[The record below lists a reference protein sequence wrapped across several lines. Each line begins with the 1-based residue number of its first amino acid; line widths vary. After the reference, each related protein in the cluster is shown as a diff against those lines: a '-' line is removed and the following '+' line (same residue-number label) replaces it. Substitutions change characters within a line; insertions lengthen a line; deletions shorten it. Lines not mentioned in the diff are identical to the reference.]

1 MADDA
6 TRTAKADAKFGEGFL
21 TDIWY
26 FAALSGDLKPGKLA
40 RYELL
45 GEPVLL
51 GRSSSGQLFA
61 LRDICPHRAAP
72 LSAGSFHRETSGA
85 ETVEC
90 PYHGWRFGADGACA
104 AIPSLVADQA
114 MDVGRIRVRRYPVAE
129 SQGLVFVWV
138 SSDPRGSGEPTE
150 PPPVFEG
157 VVGGK
162 PKLVDRMEFAAHI
175 DHAVVGLMDP
185 THGPYVHQN
194 WWWRSTA
201 SQHDKAKAF
210 EPREAG
216 FAMARHAPSSNSYA
230 YRILGGAPQTEIV
243 FRLPG
248 LRWEQIQVGERQVLA
263 LTCLTPVD
271 ETHTRITQ
279 IMWSDHPAF
288 TLLKPFIAG
297 GARKFLRQDAAMVD
311 LQNQGLAYDPTL
323 LWIDDADAQ
332 AKWYQALKREWTAS
346 RAAGRAFQNLKFESL
361 GVRLKYV
368 DMFYGVLV
376 RKTIQRDH
384 VYHGRLFNISPS
396 EFAQWQE
403 RAHVRSDVFEK
414 R

>member
-6 TRTAKADAKFGEGFL
+6 TRTAKADAKFGQGFL

-26 FAALSGDLKPGKLA
+26 FAALSGDLKRGKLA

-72 LSAGSFHRETSGA
+72 LSAGGFHRETSGA

-90 PYHGWRFGADGACA
+90 PYHGWRFGADGACV

-129 SQGLVFVWV
+129 SQGLVFVWAG
-138 SSDPRGSGEPTE
+138 SDPRAAGEPTE

-162 PKLVDRMEFAAHI
+162 PKLVDRMAFAAHI

-185 THGPYVHQN
+185 AHGPYVHQQ
-194 WWWRSTA
+194 WWWRSRG
-201 SQHDKAKAF
+201 SQHEKAKRF
-210 EPREAG
+210 EPREQG
-216 FAMARHAPSSNSYA
+216 FSMVRHEPSKNSRAYA
-230 YRILGGAPQTEIV
+230 ILGGEPLTEIT

-248 LRWEQIQVGERQVLA
+248 LRWEHVTVGRRQVLS

-271 ETHTRITQ
+271 ATTTRITQ
-279 IMWSDHPAF
+279 IVWSDHPAF
-288 TLLKPFIAG
+288 VFLKPLIAW
-297 GARKFLRQDAAMVD
+297 GARAFLRQDGAMVN
-311 LQNQGLAYDPTL
+311 LQNQGLRYDPAL
-323 LWIDDADAQ
+323 LWIDDADRQ
-332 AKWYQALKREWTAS
+332 AKWYGQLKREWTQS
-346 RAAGRAFQNLKFESL
+346 RREGRAFANPVEPVTL
-361 GVRLKYV
+361 R
-368 DMFYGVLV
+368 
-376 RKTIQRDH
+376 
-384 VYHGRLFNISPS
+384 
-396 EFAQWQE
+396 W
-403 RAHVRSDVFEK
+403 RS
-414 R
+414 